1 MRISTLLA
9 RNLTW
14 YWRTNLAV
22 LLGVA
27 TATGV
32 LGGAALV
39 GESVRAS
46 LRSLVLDRLGNADFV
61 VTRSGFFRQE
71 LAAEMQPAAPLIA
84 LDGAVAH
91 EPSGKRAAGIQVY
104 GVDER
109 FWKFQGLPGD
119 APRGREIQLTAA
131 LAREL
136 GAATNETIL
145 LRIPKPSAIPLETL
159 HGRKEDLGKTLRL
172 TLSGVVQRPF
182 SLRAQ
187 QGDVRAVFVS
197 VAHLQREVNQPRR
210 VNTIVATQGKL
221 PALTLADLGI
231 RLRLVELEQG
241 VGRTP
246 QDPLL
251 ANERSRVQAA
261 QAGGGAVSLSL
272 ETDSAVISDAL
283 ADVATR
289 TAQTLGLRVQPVL
302 SYLANSMRI
311 GGREVPYSVVTAL
324 DTAPAPAAGD
334 GIVLNQWAASDL
346 RARVGDWLELDYFV
360 WKPDGQLHTETSK
373 FQVERIVPIDAGDRE
388 LTPEYPGITESRS
401 LRDWDP
407 PFPLDLTRIRPRDE
421 HYWGR
426 YRTTP
431 KAFVRLAR
439 GRALWGTRFG
449 SLTSLRI
456 GGADPQ
462 VRAGSP
468 GPALRSPNQDFTASD
483 RPPRG
488 QASDAGG
495 RPPVQPGEAGLQPP
509 AGVSAFSGQVANR
522 PASLQPAL
530 VGKALPPAGTL
541 AGPYAEAL
549 RAALDPATLGLA
561 VIPVKAQSLEAAQGA
576 TDFGEYFVYF
586 SFFLVVSA
594 LLLTGLFF
602 RLGIEQRKR
611 EIGTLRSLGF
621 SASKIRTVF
630 LLEGATLAV
639 AGAAVGIGVA
649 LAYGALI
656 LLGLRTWWFDAVGT
670 RLLSLHAAAAPL
682 AVGAI
687 AGVAVG
693 LGSVAWT
700 LRGLQPETPRGLLA
714 GVQKTATGRWRWF
727 AGATAAGLAAALMGA
742 GLAVRFDPTAGFFGA
757 GTLLLIAALLLESAW
772 LHTRRFAPIRGQATL
787 GMRNVAYRPGRSIL
801 CIALIASAT
810 FVIVSLD
817 AFRRDGSAAGTG
829 GFPLLADSVLPLI
842 HDPNSAAGRSALN
855 LPLLDSVQLVPF
867 RLRPG
872 DDTSCLNLYQAL
884 RPRILAPPATFLRS
898 ARFAFQRAG
907 GQTKNPWL
915 LLESKL
921 AGGAIPAIA
930 DANSMTYVLHRKLGE
945 EFELDGVR
953 FRIVAA
959 LQDSLFQSELIVSEE
974 SFLRLYPDTPGYRFF
989 LVNAPPGKEK
999 ETTRVLEDGLSGYGF
1014 NVQSAP
1020 ARLAAFHRV
1029 ENSYLET
1036 FRALGA
1042 LGLLLGTVGLAAV
1055 LMRSVLERRAELALL
1070 RAVGYRPR
1078 HLVVMVLAENLFLLV
1093 VGLATGAACA
1103 AVAVAPAVAV
1113 RGGHLPVM
1121 SLSVLLALVLATG
1134 MLASLAATAAVLRA
1148 GVLDALRS
1156 E

>member
-1 MRISTLLA
+1 MRTSTLLA
-9 RNLTW
+9 RNLAW

-32 LGGAALV
+32 LGGALLV

-46 LRSLVLDRLGNADFV
+46 LRGLVLERLGNADFV
-61 VTRSGFFRQE
+61 VTRGGFFREQ
-71 LAAEMQPAAPLIA
+71 LAEEMQPAAPSIV
-84 LDGAVAH
+84 LDGVVAH
-91 EPSGKRAAGIQVY
+91 EPTGKRAEGIQVY

-109 FWKFQGLPGD
+109 FWKFQGLAGAP
-119 APRGREIQLTAA
+119 PRGREIQMTAA

-136 GAATNETIL
+136 GAASGDTIL
-145 LRIPKPSAIPLETL
+145 LRIPKFSAIPLETL

-172 TLSGVVQRPF
+172 SMSGVAQRPF

-187 QGDVRAVFVS
+187 QGDVRAVYVPL
-197 VAHLQREVNQPRR
+197 AHLQREVGQPRR
-210 VNTIVATQGKL
+210 VNTIVAAQGKL

-231 RLRLVELEQG
+231 RLRQLEA

-246 QDPLL
+246 RSARVPLDPLP
-251 ANERSRVQAA
+251 
-261 QAGGGAVSLSL
+261 GAVGFLSL

-283 ADVATR
+283 ADAATR
-289 TAQTLGLRVQPVL
+289 TAQALGLHTEPVL
-302 SYLANSMRI
+302 SYLANSIRI
-311 GGREVPYSVVTAL
+311 GERQMPYSVVTAL
-324 DTAPAPAAGD
+324 DVAPAPAAED
-334 GIVLNQWAASDL
+334 GIVLNQWAAGDL
-346 RARVGDWLELDYFV
+346 SARVGDSVDLDYFV
-360 WKPDGQLHTETSK
+360 WKTDAQLHTETAK
-373 FQVERIVPIDAGDRE
+373 FRVERIVPVDAGDRD
-388 LTPEYPGITESRS
+388 LTPDYPGITESRS

-421 HYWGR
+421 EYWNR

-456 GGADPQ
+456 FPSSQ
-462 VRAGSP
+462 
-468 GPALRSPNQDFTASD
+468 N
-483 RPPRG
+483 
-488 QASDAGG
+488 
-495 RPPVQPGEAGLQPP
+495 
-509 AGVSAFSGQVANR
+509 
-522 PASLQPAL
+522 
-530 VGKALPPAGTL
+530 
-541 AGPYAEAL
+541 YAEAL
-549 RAALDPATLGLA
+549 SNALDPAAMGMT

-586 SFFLVVSA
+586 SFFLMVSA

-611 EIGTLRSLGF
+611 EIGTLRALGF
-621 SASKIRTVF
+621 SASKIRAVF
-630 LLEGATLAV
+630 LLEGAALAG

-649 LAYGALI
+649 LGYGALI
-656 LLGLRTWWFDAVGT
+656 LVGLRTWWFDAVGT
-670 RLLSLHAAAAPL
+670 RLLSLHASALPL
-682 AVGAI
+682 AGGAL
-687 AGVAVG
+687 AGVMVG

-714 GVQKTATGRWRWF
+714 GAQKTAAGRWRWV
-727 AGATAAGLAAALMGA
+727 AGATAAALAAALVGA
-742 GLAVRFDPTAGFFGA
+742 GAAGKVDAAAGFFGA
-757 GTLLLIAALLLESAW
+757 GALLLIAALLLESAW
-772 LHTRRFAPIRGQATL
+772 LHTRRFAPIRGQSTL
-787 GMRNVAYRPGRSIL
+787 GLRNVAYRPGRSIL

-829 GFPLLADSVLPLI
+829 GYPLLADSVLPLI

-855 LPLLDSVQLVPF
+855 LPPLEGVQFVPF

-872 DDTSCLNLYQAL
+872 DDTSCLNLYQPR

-898 ARFAFQRAG
+898 ARFPFQEAE
-907 GQTKNPWL
+907 GQAKNPWL
-915 LLESKL
+915 LLEAQP

-959 LQDSLFQSELIVSEE
+959 LRDSVLQSELIVSEE
-974 SFLRLYPDTPGYRFF
+974 DFLRLFPDTAGYRFF
-989 LVNAPPGKEK
+989 LVSAPPGKEE
-999 ETTRVLEDGLSGYGF
+999 ETTRVLEDALSDYGF
-1014 NVQSAP
+1014 DVQSAP

-1055 LMRSVLERRAELALL
+1055 VMRNVLERRRELALL

-1078 HLVVMVLAENLFLLV
+1078 HLAAIVLVENLFLLA
-1093 VGLATGAACA
+1093 VGLATGAVCA
-1103 AVAVAPAVAV
+1103 AVAVAPVAGV
-1113 RGGHLPVM
+1113 RGGHLPVL
-1121 SLSVLLALVLATG
+1121 SLSVLLALVLAAG
-1134 MLASLAATAAVLRA
+1134 MLASLAATAAAL
-1148 GVLDALRS
+1148 GSSVLDALGS

>member
-46 LRSLVLDRLGNADFV
+46 LRRLVLERLGNADFV
-61 VTRSGFFRQE
+61 VTRAGFFREE
-71 LAAEMQPAAPLIA
+71 LAEEMRPAGAPLIV
-84 LDGAVAH
+84 LEGLVAH
-91 EPSGKRAAGIQVY
+91 EPSGKRAAGVQVY

-109 FWKFQGLPGD
+109 FWKFQGLPGTP
-119 APRGREIQLTAA
+119 PRGREVFLSAA
-131 LAREL
+131 LAQEL
-136 GAATNETIL
+136 GAASGDAIL
-145 LRIPKPSAIPLETL
+145 LRIPKFSAIPLETL

-172 TLSGVVQRPF
+172 RMSGVVQRPF

-187 QGDVRAVFVS
+187 QGEVRAVYVS
-197 VAHLQREVNQPRR
+197 LANLQREMVQPGR
-210 VNTIVATQGKL
+210 VNTIVATHGKL
-221 PALTLADLGI
+221 PRFTLEDMGI
-231 RLRLVELEQG
+231 RLREV

-246 QDPLL
+246 GSARVPLDPLL
-251 ANERSRVQAA
+251 AKQADR
-261 QAGGGAVSLSL
+261 GGGCGPGGPPHQFCVSL

-283 ADVATR
+283 ADAATR
-289 TAQTLGLRVQPVL
+289 AAQSLGLHTESVL
-302 SYLANSMRI
+302 SYLANRIRI
-311 GGREVPYSVVTAL
+311 GEREIPYSVVTAL
-324 DTAPAPAAGD
+324 DEAPAPAAVD
-334 GIVLNQWAASDL
+334 GIVLNQWAADDL
-346 RARVGDWLELDYFV
+346 GAKVGDPVALEYFF
-360 WKPDGQLHTETSK
+360 WKTDGQLHTETTL
-373 FQVERIVPIDAGDRE
+373 FHVEQIVPVEAGDRD

-421 HYWGR
+421 EYWNS

-449 SLTSLRI
+449 SLTSVRI
-456 GGADPQ
+456 
-462 VRAGSP
+462 S
-468 GPALRSPNQDFTASD
+468 
-483 RPPRG
+483 
-488 QASDAGG
+488 
-495 RPPVQPGEAGLQPP
+495 PPVTA
-509 AGVSAFSGQVANR
+509 
-522 PASLQPAL
+522 
-530 VGKALPPAGTL
+530 
-541 AGPYAEAL
+541 YAEAL
-549 RAALDPATLGLA
+549 RAALDPAKMGMT
-561 VIPVKAQSLEAAQGA
+561 VIPVKAQSLAAAQGA

-586 SFFLVVSA
+586 SFFLMVSA

-621 SASKIRTVF
+621 SASKVRTVF
-630 LLEGATLAV
+630 LLEGAALAV
-639 AGAAVGIGVA
+639 AGAAVGVA
-649 LAYGALI
+649 VAMAYGALI

-670 RLLSLHAAAAPL
+670 RLLWLHASAVPLGGAAL
-682 AVGAI
+682 
-687 AGVAVG
+687 AGVLVG
-693 LGSVAWT
+693 LASVAGT

-714 GVQKTATGRWRWF
+714 GTQKTATGRWRWI
-727 AGATAAGLAAALMGA
+727 AGSVAAMLAAGLVGVGGA
-742 GLAVRFDPTAGFFGA
+742 GGFFGGGA
-757 GTLLLIAALLLESAW
+757 LLLIAALLLESAW
-772 LHTRRFAPIRGQATL
+772 LHAKRFAPIRGQATL

-817 AFRRDGSAAGTG
+817 AFRKDGSTAGTG
-829 GFPLLADSVLPLI
+829 GFPLVADSVLPLI
-842 HDPNSAAGRSALN
+842 ALN
-855 LPLLDSVQLVPF
+855 VPPLDSVQFVPF

-872 DDTSCLNLYQAL
+872 DDTSCLNLYQPR
-884 RPRILAPPATFLRS
+884 RPRILAPPARFLR
-898 ARFAFQRAG
+898 FAHFPFQSSE
-907 GQTKNPWL
+907 GQSRNPWL
-915 LLESKL
+915 LLERKP

-930 DANSMTYVLHRKLGE
+930 DANSMTYVLHRKLSE

-959 LQDSLFQSELIVSEE
+959 LQDSLFQGELIVSEAN
-974 SFLRLYPDTPGYRFF
+974 FLRLFPDTAGYRFF
-989 LVNAPPGKEK
+989 LVNAPPGKEE
-999 ETTRVLEDGLSGYGF
+999 ETTRGLEEALSDYGF
-1014 NVQSAP
+1014 DVQSAP

-1042 LGLLLGTVGLAAV
+1042 LGLLLGTVGLLAV
-1055 LMRSVLERRAELALL
+1055 VMRNVLERRRELALL

-1078 HLVVMVLAENLFLLV
+1078 DLAVMVLAENLFLLV
-1093 VGLATGAACA
+1093 VGLGTGAVCA
-1103 AVAVAPAVAV
+1103 AVAVAPAASA
-1113 RGGHLPVM
+1113 RGGHLPVR
-1121 SLSVLLALVLATG
+1121 SLGVLLALVLATG
-1134 MLASLAATAAVLRA
+1134 MLASLAATLAAMRS

>member
-9 RNLTW
+9 RNLAW

-27 TATGV
+27 TAAGV

-46 LRSLVLDRLGNADFV
+46 LRGLVLERLGNADFV
-61 VTRSGFFRQE
+61 VTRAGFFREE
-71 LAAEMQPAAPLIA
+71 LAEEMRPAGAPLIV
-84 LDGAVAH
+84 LEGLVAH
-91 EPSGKRAAGIQVY
+91 EASGKRANGVQVY

-109 FWKFQGLPGD
+109 FWKFQGLPGG
-119 APRGREIQLTAA
+119 APRGREVLLSAA

-136 GAATNETIL
+136 VAAANDTIL
-145 LRIPKPSAIPLETL
+145 LRIPKFSAIPLETL

-172 TLSGVVQRPF
+172 SMSGVMQRPF

-187 QGDVRAVFVS
+187 QGEVRAVY
-197 VAHLQREVNQPRR
+197 VALANLQREIVQPGR
-210 VNTIVATQGKL
+210 VNTIVATNGEL
-221 PALTLADLGI
+221 PRVTLDDLGI
-231 RLRLVELEQG
+231 RLREV

-246 QDPLL
+246 WSARVRLDPLL
-251 ANERSRVQAA
+251 AQAA
-261 QAGGGAVSLSL
+261 RPGGSAFLSL

-283 ADVATR
+283 ADAATR
-289 TAQTLGLRVQPVL
+289 IALSLGLRTEPVL
-302 SYLANSMRI
+302 SYLANRIRI
-311 GGREVPYSVVTAL
+311 GEREVPYSVVTAL
-324 DTAPAPAAGD
+324 DEAPAPAAED
-334 GIVLNQWAASDL
+334 GIVLNQWAADDL
-346 RARVGDWLELDYFV
+346 RAKVGDSVALEYYV
-360 WKPDGQLHTETSK
+360 WKSDGQLHTESAA
-373 FQVERIVPIDAGDRE
+373 FHLERIVPIEAGDRD
-388 LTPEYPGITESRS
+388 LTPSYPGITESRN

-407 PFPLDLTRIRPRDE
+407 PFPLDLARIRPRDE
-421 HYWGR
+421 EYWNR

-449 SLTSLRI
+449 SLTSLRVFVPLGKNRSLTVAALI
-456 GGADPQ
+456 GAPT
-462 VRAGSP
+462 VREGS
-468 GPALRSPNQDFTASD
+468 F
-483 RPPRG
+483 
-488 QASDAGG
+488 
-495 RPPVQPGEAGLQPP
+495 GEAYG
-509 AGVSAFSGQVANR
+509 
-522 PASLQPAL
+522 
-530 VGKALPPAGTL
+530 
-541 AGPYAEAL
+541 EAL
-549 RAALDPATLGLA
+549 RATLNPATMGLS

-586 SFFLVVSA
+586 SFFLMASA

-630 LLEGATLAV
+630 LLEGAALAL

-670 RLLSLHAAAAPL
+670 RLLWLHASAVPL
-682 AVGAI
+682 AGGAL
-687 AGVAVG
+687 AGVLVG
-693 LGSVAWT
+693 LASVAWT

-714 GVQKTATGRWRWF
+714 GAQQTAAGRWRWI
-727 AGATAAGLAAALMGA
+727 AGGVAAMLAAGLVSVGGA
-742 GLAVRFDPTAGFFGA
+742 GGFFGGGA
-757 GTLLLIAALLLESAW
+757 LLLVGALLLESAW
-772 LHTRRFAPIRGQATL
+772 LHTKRFAPIRGRATL

-810 FVIVSLD
+810 FTIVSLD
-817 AFRRDGSAAGTG
+817 AFRKDGSSAGTG
-829 GFPLLADSVLPLI
+829 GFPLVADSVLPLV
-842 HDPNSAAGRSALN
+842 ALN
-855 LPLLDSVQLVPF
+855 VPPLDGVKFVPF
-867 RLRPG
+867 RVRPG
-872 DDTSCLNLYQAL
+872 DDTSCLNLYQPR

-898 ARFAFQRAG
+898 ARFPFQSAE
-907 GQTKNPWL
+907 GQAKNPWL
-915 LLESKL
+915 LLEGKP

-953 FRIVAA
+953 FRVVAA
-959 LQDSLFQSELIVSEE
+959 LQDSLFQGELIVSEAN
-974 SFLRLYPDTPGYRFF
+974 FLRLFPDTAGYRFF
-989 LVNAPPGKEK
+989 LVNASPGKEE
-999 ETTRVLEDGLSGYGF
+999 ETTRRLEDALSDYGF
-1014 NVQSAP
+1014 DIQSAP

-1042 LGLLLGTVGLAAV
+1042 LGLLLGTVGLLAV
-1055 LMRSVLERRAELALL
+1055 VMRNVLERRRELALL

-1078 HLVVMVLAENLFLLV
+1078 HLAAMVLAENLFLLV
-1093 VGLATGAACA
+1093 VGLSTGAVCA
-1103 AVAVAPAVAV
+1103 AVAVAPAATA
-1113 RGGHLPVM
+1113 RGGHLPVT
-1121 SLSVLLALVLATG
+1121 SLSVLLALVLVAG
-1134 MLASLAATAAVLRA
+1134 MLASLAATAAALRS

>member
-1 MRISTLLA
+1 MRTSTLLA

-46 LRSLVLDRLGNADFV
+46 LRGLVLERLGNADFV
-61 VTRSGFFRQE
+61 VTRSGFFREQ

-84 LDGAVAH
+84 LDGVVAH
-91 EPSGKRAAGIQVY
+91 EPSGKRVAGVQVY

-109 FWKFQGLPGD
+109 FWQFQGLRGGLHDGP
-119 APRGREIQLTAA
+119 PRGREIQLTAA

-136 GAATNETIL
+136 GAAAGDTIL
-145 LRIPKPSAIPLETL
+145 LRIPKFSAIPLETL

-172 TLSGVVQRPF
+172 SMSGVVQRPF

-187 QGDVRAVFVS
+187 QGDVRAVYVS
-197 VAHLQREVNQPRR
+197 LAHLQREVNQPRR
-210 VNTIVATQGKL
+210 VNTIVAAHGKL
-221 PALTLADLGI
+221 PALTLGDLGI
-231 RLRLVELEQG
+231 RLRDI

-246 QDPLL
+246 WSAADAPVGLL
-251 ANERSRVQAA
+251 GEERVQGDPRGP
-261 QAGGGAVSLSL
+261 GGPPHNQCLSL

-283 ADVATR
+283 ADVAAR
-289 TAQTLGLRVQPVL
+289 TAQSLGLRAQPVL
-302 SYLANSMRI
+302 SYLANRLRI
-311 GGREVPYSVVTAL
+311 GAREVPYSVVTAL
-324 DTAPAPAAGD
+324 DAAPAPAAED

-346 RARVGDWLELDYFV
+346 SARVGDAVELDYFV
-360 WKPDGQLHTETSK
+360 WKADGQLHTETAK
-373 FQVERIVPIDAGDRE
+373 FQVERIVPVDAGDRD

-407 PFPLDLTRIRPRDE
+407 PFPLDLARIRPRDE
-421 HYWGR
+421 EYWNR

-431 KAFVRLAR
+431 KAFVRLSR

-456 GGADPQ
+456 
-462 VRAGSP
+462 SP
-468 GPALRSPNQDFTASD
+468 PT
-483 RPPRG
+483 
-488 QASDAGG
+488 
-495 RPPVQPGEAGLQPP
+495 PP
-509 AGVSAFSGQVANR
+509 ANRSVAFQAGVPSGPPPFVGAFFPAASAA
-522 PASLQPAL
+522 
-530 VGKALPPAGTL
+530 
-541 AGPYAEAL
+541 YADAL
-549 RAALDPATLGLA
+549 RAALTPATLGLA
-561 VIPVKAQSLEAAQGA
+561 VIPVKAQGLEAAQGA

-586 SFFLVVSA
+586 SFFLMVSA

-611 EIGTLRSLGF
+611 EIGILRALGF
-621 SASKIRTVF
+621 SASKIRRVF
-630 LLEGATLAV
+630 LLEGAALAV
-639 AGAAVGIGVA
+639 AGAAVGVIVA

-670 RLLSLHAAAAPL
+670 RLLSLHTSAAAL
-682 AVGAI
+682 AGGAI

-714 GVQKTATGRWRWF
+714 GAQKASTERWRWLAGGVTATLAVAL
-727 AGATAAGLAAALMGA
+727 AGATAAGRLS
-742 GLAVRFDPTAGFFGA
+742 PTAGFFGA
-757 GTLLLIAALLLESAW
+757 GTLLLIAALLLEFAW
-772 LHTRRFAPIRGQATL
+772 LHTRRFAPIRGTSTL

-842 HDPNSAAGRSALN
+842 HDPNSAAGRAALN
-855 LPLLDSVQLVPF
+855 LPPLDGVQLVPF

-872 DDTSCLNLYQAL
+872 DDTSCLNLYQPR
-884 RPRILAPPATFLRS
+884 RPRILAPPATFLRT
-898 ARFAFQRAG
+898 AHFAFQEAEG
-907 GQTKNPWL
+907 KAKNPWL
-915 LLESKL
+915 LLESKP

-945 EFELDGVR
+945 EFDLDGVR

-959 LQDSLFQSELIVSEE
+959 LQDSLFQGELIVSEAN
-974 SFLRLYPDTPGYRFF
+974 FLRLFPDTAGYRFF
-989 LVNAPPGKEK
+989 LVNAPPGKDD
-999 ETTRVLEDGLSGYGF
+999 ETTRRLEDSLSDFGF
-1014 NVQSAP
+1014 DVQSAP

-1055 LMRSVLERRAELALL
+1055 LMRNVLERRREMALL

-1078 HLVVMVLAENLFLLV
+1078 HLAVMVLAENLFLLV
-1093 VGLATGAACA
+1093 VGLSTGAGCA
-1103 AVAVAPAVAV
+1103 AVAVAPAVGV
-1113 RGGHLPVM
+1113 RGGHWPVM
-1121 SLSVLLALVLATG
+1121 SLSVLLALVLAAG
-1134 MLASLAATAAVLRA
+1134 MLASIAATAAALRSS
-1148 GVLDALRS
+1148 VLDALGS